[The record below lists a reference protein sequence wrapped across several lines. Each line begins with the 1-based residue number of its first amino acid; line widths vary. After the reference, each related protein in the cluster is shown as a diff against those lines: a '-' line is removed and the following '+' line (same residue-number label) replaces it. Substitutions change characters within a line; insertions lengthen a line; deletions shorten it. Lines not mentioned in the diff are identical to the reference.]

1 MHFNEL
7 AFFRVMKTMW
17 GQNTIK
23 TKFGDS
29 ESLDAFGRLR
39 ISQPVLLSDF
49 KNTYDSGSEHWSDKA
64 ITGSTIVWQQTR
76 DAVMLSASNLSGS
89 RAIRQSK
96 NRGLYQPGCSLKSDF
111 TFRLNPS
118 QSVTPNNIC
127 KRIGYYD
134 TNNGIFFE
142 QTGSTT
148 NFVIRSTI
156 DEVFSENRIPQ
167 SQWNIDKMNGTG
179 ESGINLDLTKVQI
192 LEMDLQWFG
201 VGRIRL
207 GFNTNGKSIT
217 AHQFLHSNVNSSVYM
232 LDPNLP
238 SRFEVINN
246 NTSQYG
252 DLLEQ
257 YCAVTFIEAGRLDKS
272 NRFNI
277 STANTTISSSQN
289 NISALLSLRLNNQ
302 KPGILVKTQTLS
314 ILCTT
319 SESFRWILVK
329 NPILVGG
336 DNAVWETTTGSN
348 IQFDKTRRNTLN
360 GGTII
365 ESGYASAVGGGDILS
380 ERGVAVHAPIG
391 VDQDGVADELV
402 LCVQQITAGT
412 GQYLASISF
421 Y

>member
-1 MHFNEL
+1 MTLFLFFLKLLSLVIFGVFMHFNEL

-39 ISQPVLLSDF
+39 ISQPVLLSYF

-257 YCAVTFIEAGRLDKS
+257 YCAVTFIEAGILDKIGPHALRHS
-272 NRFNI
+272 FA
-277 STANTTISSSQN
+277 TD
-289 NISALLSLRLNNQ
+289 LLSHGADLRSVQEMLGHKN
-302 KPGILVKTQTLS
+302 IATTQIYTHV
-314 ILCTT
+314 T
-319 SESFRWILVK
+319 
-329 NPILVGG
+329 
-336 DNAVWETTTGSN
+336 NARLKEVHEK
-348 IQFDKTRRNTLN
+348 FH
-360 GGTII
+360 
-365 ESGYASAVGGGDILS
+365 SGNK
-380 ERGVAVHAPIG
+380 
-391 VDQDGVADELV
+391 
-402 LCVQQITAGT
+402 
-412 GQYLASISF
+412 
-421 Y
+421 